1 MKQHYDKILF
11 ALALIVLCAGIGF
24 VFTQSAD
31 SSDALAAMS
40 KTAPAGSD
48 FKTPEKQTMTF
59 SGAEWPAPV
68 DQGAV
73 KEGLWVYG
81 VFTPPKIWW
90 NEETS
95 QFEAN
100 PPVPPKVRPPF
111 GVEFV
116 GVERKPYKLQL
127 VGSVDLPDGTVLMFT
142 EDGVPGTMRVRKGET
157 VKGQDIDFK
166 VLDTKVVR
174 EQKPDGTLDRRI
186 VATVDDLKTGKQL
199 ELNDK
204 ERLYMENDR
213 EIALRAI
220 KEPTTVWK
228 FKSAPA
234 SFEYAGGTFTIQE
247 INFDTPAIKVEKVL
261 PDFKDS
267 EVVVLTQTQT
277 APESEKTAP
286 AKSEGAPAPSGPP
299 AALFN

>member
-1 MKQHYDKILF
+1 MKHYDKILF
-11 ALALIVLCAGIGF
+11 ALALVVLGAGVGF
-24 VFTQSAD
+24 VFLQ
-31 SSDALAAMS
+31 SSDAPGTLAAAGKKS
-40 KTAPAGSD
+40 PVGGEFAVPA
-48 FKTPEKQTMTF
+48 KQTLTF

-68 DQGAV
+68 DQGV
-73 KEGLWVYG
+73 EKDGLWIYG

-142 EDGVPGTMRVRKGET
+142 EDGVPGTMRVRKGEV
-157 VKGQDIDFK
+157 VKGQDVEFK
-166 VLDTKVVR
+166 VEDTKVVR

-186 VATVDDLKTGKQL
+186 VATIDDLKTGKKL

-204 ERLYMENDR
+204 ERLYMENER

-234 SFEYAGGTFTIQE
+234 SFEYAGGTFKIQE

-267 EVVVLTQTQT
+267 EVIVLTPTQT
-277 APESEKTAP
+277 SPEPEKTAP
-286 AKSEGAPAPSGPP
+286 VKPEGAPTPAGPP
-299 AALFN
+299 AGLFN